1 MKVLVLGA
9 GQLARMMALASKPL
23 NIDVRAYD
31 VGSSQVVD
39 PLSPSVTFGDL
50 KAGIEFADTI
60 TAEFEH
66 ISYDVLALCEASGKL
81 FPSSQSIKTGGD
93 RRLEKNLLEKSNVNN
108 ATHKVVSTK
117 AEFDDAINTLSFPLI
132 FKSAL
137 AGYDGKGQWR
147 LKNTTQAEAI
157 WQDIDVFIK
166 EDTSGQKQAVVVEQ
180 MVPFDRE
187 LSMVGVRGKNGETQS
202 YPLTENHHT
211 NGVLSVSLATNEHQA
226 LQEQASLAFDKIA
239 NELDYVG
246 VLAIEF
252 FQVGDSLLVNEIAP
266 RVHNSGHW
274 TQQGAD
280 TCQFEN
286 HMRAVCQLPLGSTA
300 LVRPSAMVNVLG
312 VDSVPNSIL
321 SIPSV
326 TMHWYGKSKR
336 AGRKMG
342 HINVSGAD
350 RKELLSRLQH
360 VSSLLPEKDFPE
372 VGDYISQLK

>member
-39 PLSPSVTFGDL
+39 PLSPSVTYGDL

-350 RKELLSRLQH
+350 RKELFSRLQH

>member
-50 KAGIEFADTI
+50 KEGIEFADTI

-350 RKELLSRLQH
+350 RKELFSRLQH

>member
-350 RKELLSRLQH
+350 RKELFSRLQH

>member
-31 VGSSQVVD
+31 VGSAQVVD
-39 PLSPSVTFGDL
+39 PLSPSVSYGSLTD
-50 KAGIEFADTI
+50 GINFADFI

-81 FPSSQSIKTGGD
+81 FPSSKSIKTGGD
-93 RRLEKNLLEKSNVNN
+93 RRLEKILLEGVNVAN
-108 ATHKVVSTK
+108 AKHKVVTSR
-117 AEFDDAINTLSFPLI
+117 AEFDDALEALTLPLI
-132 FKSAL
+132 LKSAL

-147 LKNTTQAEAI
+147 LKDQSQSDAI
-157 WQDIDVFIK
+157 WQEVEAFIK
-166 EDTSGQKQAVVVEQ
+166 GDTSDQSQAVVVEQ

-187 LSMVGVRGKNGETQS
+187 VSMVGVRSQTGETFS

-211 NGVLSVSLATNEHQA
+211 NGVLSISLATNEHQA
-226 LQEQASLAFDKIA
+226 LQVQASEAFDKIA
-239 NELDYVG
+239 NALNYVG

-252 FQVGDSLLVNEIAP
+252 FQVGNSLLVNEIAP

-300 LVRPSAMVNVLG
+300 LVRPTAMINVLG
-312 VDSVPNSIL
+312 TDTVPNSIL

-326 TMHWYGKSKR
+326 SMHWYGKTQR

-342 HINVSGAD
+342 HINVSGSD
-350 RKELLSRLQH
+350 RSELLLRLNQ
-360 VSSLLPEKDFPE
+360 VANLLPVENFPE
-372 VGDYISQLK
+372 VAEYLGQFK